1 MTKLPASMHAQLANA
16 LSKGA
21 IPEHGEPGYDA
32 FFDVF
37 GEFAATLWED
47 ATNPN
52 APPIRRH
59 VAALIAIW
67 SAIPPDGVLVG
78 VACNQPEVVPVAI
91 EAAESLQLP
100 TVAAALR
107 AIADCIPKEVTAMPD
122 PSERLDWYGSANGE
136 KSATR
141 LEALYDELT
150 EDEALTNTL
159 MLTCM
164 QQTLAHPTEFFES

>member
-16 LSKGA
+16 LSKGS

-32 FFDVF
+32 FYDVF
-37 GEFAATLWED
+37 GEFAAILWED

-52 APPIRRH
+52 APQVRRH

-67 SAIPPDGVLVG
+67 SAIPHDGVLVG

-100 TVAAALR
+100 TVVAGLR
-107 AIADCIPKEVTAMPD
+107 AIADCIPNEIVVLPD
-122 PSERLDWYGSANGE
+122 PSDRLEWYGSSKGDKA
-136 KSATR
+136 ATR

-150 EDEALTNTL
+150 EDESFATAL

-164 QQTLAHPTEFFES
+164 QQTLANPTEFFEG